1 MLIEPGSDSGF
12 RNIIEARD
20 MILNVRSMGPHDCME
35 DDIALACC
43 FSNVRQAVS
52 WKDSELGTEGGG
64 DQEGKRNNLEGHVF
78 APVSV

>member
-1 MLIEPGSDSGF
+1 MIVWKTILHLHAVSPMLI
-12 RNIIEARD
+12 
-20 MILNVRSMGPHDCME
+20 L
-35 DDIALACC
+35 
-43 FSNVRQAVS
+43 QAVS